1 VRKMPRRLFSAAEI
15 RTRKE
20 CGETR
25 IELAPD
31 DLVTPEAVDVAKDLG
46 IALVRMERDP
56 LEADV
61 RAVVKA
67 MSGGALDRRPPQARG
82 VKVRLVRGNQ
92 AQTEPFGVDV
102 KRPDMNI
109 RTKDVITAGDGSQ
122 MGAGLM
128 SFEQGSFPWTLNY
141 DEIDYVIE
149 GELEIRVGD
158 ESYIGSAGDVIFIPR
173 GTSILFCTST
183 RCRFLYVTYPA
194 NWSAQ

>member
-1 VRKMPRRLFSAAEI
+1 MPKRLYSAADI
-15 RTRKE
+15 RSLKE
-20 CGETR
+20 RGETR

-31 DLVTPEAVDVAKDLG
+31 DIVTPEAEDVAKDLG
-46 IALVRMERDP
+46 VALVRMQRDP
-56 LEADV
+56 LEAQV
-61 RAVVKA
+61 RAVVNA
-67 MSGGALDRRPPQARG
+67 MSSGAVDKRPPSARG
-82 VKVRLVRGNQ
+82 AKVKLVRGDQ
-92 AQTEPFGVDV
+92 IQLQPFGFDV

-109 RTKDVITAGDGSQ
+109 CTTDVIGDRESSP

-158 ESYIGSAGDVIFIPR
+158 ESYVGGAGDLLFIPR
-173 GTSILFCTST
+173 GTSILFCTPT

-194 NWSAQ
+194 NWTAQ

>member
-1 VRKMPRRLFSAAEI
+1 MRKRLYSAADI
-15 RTRKE
+15 RTWKE

-31 DLVTPEAVDVAKDLG
+31 DIVTPEAEDVAKDLG
-46 IALVRMERDP
+46 VALVRMGSDP
-56 LEADV
+56 LEAQV

-67 MSGGALDRRPPQARG
+67 MSNGAHDKRPPAARG
-82 VKVRLVRGNQ
+82 AKVKLIGGSQ
-92 AQTEPFGVDV
+92 IQLEPFGLYV

-109 RTKDVITAGDGSQ
+109 CTTDVITDRDGSS

-141 DEIDYVIE
+141 DEIDFVIE

-158 ESYIGSAGDVIFIPR
+158 ESYVGRAGDVIFIPR
-173 GTSILFCTST
+173 GTSILFCTAT

-194 NWSAQ
+194 NWTAQ